1 MKQPPALTKRLTT
14 MSDRYKTM
22 LSRKKNPD
30 SDPNNGPAVD
40 IMDNNI
46 DAPPKATSDYL
57 ANPDIQ
63 PIQ

>member
-1 MKQPPALTKRLTT
+1 
-14 MSDRYKTM
+14 M

-40 IMDNNI
+40 TMDNNI